1 LTKPR
6 QPISRR
12 PTPPKPRSPS
22 PEPIRKSPSPPPVVK
37 PVPVIKQKPEIT
49 NVPKETIIPAKPLKN
64 DPKLPSTY
72 LEELEQNG
80 TVVPAPNFDP
90 EADAEKLCNA
100 MKGMGTD
107 EAVIIQ
113 IMGNRSN
120 EQRLKIKDCYK
131 AMFGKVG

>member
-1 LTKPR
+1 M
-6 QPISRR
+6 
-12 PTPPKPRSPS
+12 
-22 PEPIRKSPSPPPVVK
+22 
-37 PVPVIKQKPEIT
+37 
-49 NVPKETIIPAKPLKN
+49 
-64 DPKLPSTY
+64 
-72 LEELEQNG
+72 
-80 TVVPAPNFDP
+80 PAPNFDP